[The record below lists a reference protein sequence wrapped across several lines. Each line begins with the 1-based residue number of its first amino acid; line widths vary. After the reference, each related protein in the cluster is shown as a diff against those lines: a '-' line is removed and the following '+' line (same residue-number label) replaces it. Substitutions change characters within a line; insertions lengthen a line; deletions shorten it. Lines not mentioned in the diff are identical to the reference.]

1 MKLWRTFLIQQVCNK
16 YMEAANWF
24 SVSKKLRQT
33 KFAGQ
38 ITMIIFFHH
47 NGIMYQYVVPP
58 KTTMN
63 GEYYVSVLEIL
74 RWLISRKYHE
84 LVRNWTLHHN
94 NARPYVA
101 TFIQRYLSKW
111 NIKLISHFSDGIDL
125 VPTFFGCKG
134 KRSGRKINTVL
145 KLFHYC
151 RAFWNTFQKK
161 TSLLSFKR
169 VIPRKCKPQ
178 RQKIKFM

>member
-111 NIKLISHFSDGIDL
+111 NIKLISHFFWRYRSRTCNYWL
-125 VPTFFGCKG
+125 FLTVKG
-134 KRSGRKINTVL
+134 KPSGRKINTVL
-145 KLFHYC
+145 KLFH
-151 RAFWNTFQKK
+151 
-161 TSLLSFKR
+161 
-169 VIPRKCKPQ
+169 
-178 RQKIKFM
+178 